1 MNKIKKTM
9 AAAAILIGTC
19 AAPVAA
25 FQSFGQELTNEAG
38 ETVDANTTSNQQ
50 KAGGG
55 SISNDVSR
63 RYMQVAW

>member
-38 ETVDANTTSNQQ
+38 ETVDATVPHGLRQ
-50 KAGGG
+50 GH
-55 SISNDVSR
+55 R
-63 RYMQVAW
+63 RAALPHGLGLG